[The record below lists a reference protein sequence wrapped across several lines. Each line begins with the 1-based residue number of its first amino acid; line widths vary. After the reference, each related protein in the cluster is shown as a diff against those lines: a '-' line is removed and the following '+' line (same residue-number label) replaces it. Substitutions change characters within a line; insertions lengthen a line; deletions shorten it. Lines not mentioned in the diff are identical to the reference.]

1 MLLIAIELCSHQETD
16 TCAVRMLAKLAIEE
30 VLLIGMH
37 RSSKL
42 QPKPYIIYTN
52 CDNIQRAHVAT

>member
-1 MLLIAIELCSHQETD
+1 
-16 TCAVRMLAKLAIEE
+16 MLAKLEVEE

-37 RSSKL
+37 CSSKL

-52 CDNIQRAHVAT
+52 CDNIQQGTCSNVEEDQG

>member
-1 MLLIAIELCSHQETD
+1 MLLIAFKLCPLQETD
-16 TCAVRMLAKLAIEE
+16 TCAVRVLAKLAFEE

-37 RSSKL
+37 CSGKL

-52 CDNIQRAHVAT
+52 CDNIQQAHVAT